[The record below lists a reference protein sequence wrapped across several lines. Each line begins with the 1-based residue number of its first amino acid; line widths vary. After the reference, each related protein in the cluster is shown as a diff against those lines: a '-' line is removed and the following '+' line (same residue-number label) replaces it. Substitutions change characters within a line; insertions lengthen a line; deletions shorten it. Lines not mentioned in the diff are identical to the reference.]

1 MKKNITVGLGLLLLI
16 LLYMLSSCDFNTDRH
31 LTGRYYLR
39 HDESGDFICYRVDD
53 DGGCVELINGAFG
66 RIGYDDNFII
76 IERSESEYLIVTV
89 YKEMNYFPEKGILG
103 PFNLNDFKKQKL
115 KLKIK
120 ADFTIDTN

>member
-1 MKKNITVGLGLLLLI
+1 MKKNIGLKVLLMI
-16 LLYMLSSCDFNTDRH
+16 FLYMCSSCVSFNTDKH

-53 DGGCVELINGAFG
+53 DGGCVELINAAFAQ
-66 RIGYDDNFII
+66 IGYDDNFII

-120 ADFTIDTN
+120 AD